1 MRNIS
6 LEKTQ
11 NKLVATVSRENAIAY
26 LGEAGESSKNTA
38 EKIETVL
45 KELDEKYQKGTLT
58 PNEKELGN
66 TILTMSNDTFKTSTE
81 IISGEIY
88 ASAQALNFI
97 QSQNINTGISN
108 HLATLKDFYESDF
121 NWQGWASF

>member
-45 KELDEKYQKGTLT
+45 KELDEKYQKNL
-58 PNEKELGN
+58 KVC
-66 TILTMSNDTFKTSTE
+66 FKCKK
-81 IISGEIY
+81 
-88 ASAQALNFI
+88 
-97 QSQNINTGISN
+97 QNYNIKSI
-108 HLATLKDFYESDF
+108 
-121 NWQGWASF
+121 